1 MKTLERSFKMI
12 EIMSE
17 TAGSILAIK
26 ATEKLTTRDYK
37 EVFIPRLEQLIRVF
51 EKIRVVMYLADN
63 FTGWEIGAAW
73 DDAKFGLQHRNDFEK
88 VALVGGPKWVEWVTK
103 ISSNNTLLAAKSR
116 LMMHLIFK
124 QLFHGIKE

>member
-1 MKTLERSFKMI
+1 MI

-26 ATEKLTTRDYK
+26 ATEKLTTRDYE
-37 EVFIPRLEQLIRVF
+37 EVFIPKLEQLIRVF
-51 EKIRVVMYLADN
+51 GKIRVVMYLADN

-88 VALVGGPKWVEWVTK
+88 IAVVGGPKWVEWSTK
-103 ISSNNTLLAAKSR
+103 IGSHIIGGQANTYDASDIQAAI
-116 LMMHLIFK
+116 LWV
-124 QLFHGIKE
+124 KE